1 MMLGDEDAYSLEG
14 SLHPL
19 PPHVAPWMGPRRDC
33 SCVGQ
38 SFIVENAASDGAA
51 QMKNLTLGVEVQKC
65 GSQQSLAAQDFIA
78 SGDLMQNEEIAP
90 KI

>member
-1 MMLGDEDAYSLEG
+1 
-14 SLHPL
+14 
-19 PPHVAPWMGPRRDC
+19 
-33 SCVGQ
+33 
-38 SFIVENAASDGAA
+38 
-51 QMKNLTLGVEVQKC
+51 MKNLTLGVEVQKC